1 MGALAVVLITAAP
14 VAADAYQ
21 VPAPP
26 SPTASCDVISPVAI
40 PCVALGKFADAVAAE
55 CRRVGVPDARCV
67 LPLAHRVTQ
76 AARDAYLQSWVH
88 RTARFQDALQDPVPL
103 RETQWLGTH
112 NSFNSLSDSFTV
124 SHADSNQQLS
134 LAQQLDIDV
143 RALELDLH
151 YLPRLEGHGAPGVT
165 VCHGLGPKNANLG
178 CTVEPLLAT
187 VLPACGRNKP
197 YLPSQP
203 GPACHQ
209 RLCPA
214 STRRVAGGNPRIRRT
229 SRARRVL
236 CARLVGRRLRLER
249 R

>member
-151 YLPRLEGHGAPGVT
+151 YLPRLEGQAP
-165 VCHGLGPKNANLG
+165 
-178 CTVEPLLAT
+178 
-187 VLPACGRNKP
+187 
-197 YLPSQP
+197 
-203 GPACHQ
+203 
-209 RLCPA
+209 PA
-214 STRRVAGGNPRIRRT
+214 SPCVTGWDRRT
-229 SRARRVL
+229 RT
-236 CARLVGRRLRLER
+236 
-249 R
+249 

>member
-187 VLPACGRNKP
+187 VLPQIANWLNAPGRAYRGGHP
-197 YLPSQP
+197 ALPG
-203 GPACHQ
+203 GPAEE
-209 RLCPA
+209 
-214 STRRVAGGNPRIRRT
+214 RVG
-229 SRARRVL
+229 V
-236 CARLVGRRLRLER
+236 
-249 R
+249 

>member
-88 RTARFQDALQDPVPL
+88 RTARFQDALQDPV
-103 RETQWLGTH
+103 
-112 NSFNSLSDSFTV
+112 
-124 SHADSNQQLS
+124 
-134 LAQQLDIDV
+134 
-143 RALELDLH
+143 
-151 YLPRLEGHGAPGVT
+151 
-165 VCHGLGPKNANLG
+165 
-178 CTVEPLLAT
+178 
-187 VLPACGRNKP
+187 
-197 YLPSQP
+197 
-203 GPACHQ
+203 
-209 RLCPA
+209 
-214 STRRVAGGNPRIRRT
+214 
-229 SRARRVL
+229 
-236 CARLVGRRLRLER
+236 
-249 R
+249 